1 MSILLFLVLAGAV
14 VFLIDF
20 LSRAPRARQVPARVR
35 IAEARQLV
43 RRPGD

>member
-1 MSILLFLVLAGAV
+1 MSILLFLVLAAALV
-14 VFLIDF
+14 YAID
-20 LSRAPRARQVPARVR
+20 LATSAPRARQVPARVR